1 MQYFCQ
7 WILSPLIL
15 ISFETACG
23 YSLSGTHGIYKSF
36 QKTSWLKKTEVIALK
51 NVTAVFPVGI
61 TALCGP
67 SGSGKSTLSKIIT
80 GQYPPDKGELR
91 QVGNGHLFT
100 VYIDPLYYLSYDASK
115 KVGSFFEP
123 GIDSYNE
130 AAFQSVSNILSIP
143 SEKTVNS
150 LLESQRKSF
159 EILLAFYRAGF
170 FNTGNTNELI
180 EGDKGAG
187 CIVGGP
193 RGGVLVVDEY
203 LDKDL
208 TSVREQIFQKLRDLC
223 KLSAEVQFQV
233 IVVTHSKAVCKLC
246 DSVVVIR
253 NGVVYNQ
260 GPSEKVMKHLPAEYV
275 VLP

>member
-1 MQYFCQ
+1 MLPPYH
-7 WILSPLIL
+7 WAVYALIL
-15 ISFETACG
+15 ISCGTSCG
-23 YSLSGTHGIYKSF
+23 YSLSGTNGIYKSF
-36 QKTSWLKKTEVIALK
+36 QKTSWLKKTEVVALR
-51 NVTAVFPVGI
+51 NVTAIFPVGI

-91 QVGNGHLFT
+91 HVGYSSPVT
-100 VYIDPLYYLSYDASK
+100 VYLDPLYYLSYDASK
-115 KVGSFFEP
+115 SVCSFFETGDDNFNKP
-123 GIDSYNE
+123 
-130 AAFQSVSNILSIP
+130 AFQSVTNILSIP
-143 SEKTVNS
+143 NEKTVNS

-159 EILLAFYRAGF
+159 EILLAFHRAGI
-170 FNTGNTNELI
+170 FNTRSKQELI
-180 EGDKGAG
+180 EGERGVDY
-187 CIVGGP
+187 VVSEP
-193 RGGVLVVDEY
+193 PGGVLVVDEY

-208 TSVREQIFQKLRDLC
+208 TSVREQVFQKLRDLC
-223 KLSAEVQFQV
+223 KLSAEVRFQV
-233 IVVTHSKAVCKLC
+233 IVVTHSKAVCKSC